1 MDSTIIQNFGPLV
14 LIMIIFYFFLIRP
27 QMKKA
32 KDAKK
37 FREELKK
44 GQNVVTIGGIHGKIV
59 EVRDTTLLIEVE
71 SRTKLLIEKSA
82 VSPEYTGGTGV
93 SELAQ
98 GANK

>member
-1 MDSTIIQNFGPLV
+1 
-14 LIMIIFYFFLIRP
+14 
-27 QMKKA
+27 MKKA

-37 FREELKK
+37 FREELNK
-44 GQNVVTIGGIHGKIV
+44 GQNIVTIGGVHGKIV

-82 VSPEYTGGTGV
+82 VSPEFTSGSGV

-98 GANK
+98 GSNK

>member
-1 MDSTIIQNFGPLV
+1 MDSLIQNFGPLV
-14 LIMIIFYFFLIRP
+14 LIMIVFYFFLIRP
-27 QMKKA
+27 QMRKA
-32 KDAKK
+32 KESKK

-44 GQNVVTIGGIHGKIV
+44 GQNIVTIGGVHGKIV

-71 SRTKLLIEKSA
+71 SRTKLVIEKSA
-82 VSPEYTGGTGV
+82 ISPEFTNGSGV